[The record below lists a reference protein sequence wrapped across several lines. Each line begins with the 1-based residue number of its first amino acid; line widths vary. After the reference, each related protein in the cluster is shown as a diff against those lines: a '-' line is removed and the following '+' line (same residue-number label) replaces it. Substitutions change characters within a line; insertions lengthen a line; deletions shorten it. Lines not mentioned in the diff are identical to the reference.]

1 MISLYDYLGYAA
13 GSALGKQV
21 AEYAT
26 LRKAKFGTRHVSNK
40 AYSGVVHLYE
50 ESLLKEFFET
60 KKILNNA

>member
-21 AEYAT
+21 AEYAK
-26 LRKAKFGTRHVSNK
+26 LRNAKFGTRHVSNQ
-40 AYSGVVHLYE
+40 AYSGIVHLYE

>member
-21 AEYAT
+21 AEYAK
-26 LRKAKFGTRHVSNK
+26 LRNAKFGTRHVSNK
-40 AYSGVVHLYE
+40 AYSGIVHLYE